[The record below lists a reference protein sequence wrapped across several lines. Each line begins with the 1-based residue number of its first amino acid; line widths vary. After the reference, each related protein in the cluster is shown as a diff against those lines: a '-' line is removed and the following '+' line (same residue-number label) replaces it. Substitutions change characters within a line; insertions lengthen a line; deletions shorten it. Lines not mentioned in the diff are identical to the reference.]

1 MLFQV
6 NIVAIRGAKEK
17 KDTRDPRGEGA
28 GGAADLLWAEAPLRE
43 HGAERA
49 HHTC

>member
-28 GGAADLLWAEAPLRE
+28 GGGDMGKKKEK
-43 HGAERA
+43 
-49 HHTC
+49 